1 MKQKQLVYKYIMDIL
16 KAARVIWSKLLLAL
30 LAACFHSSVLYDL
43 TGLERQ
49 AVIQTYLKPLKKYDK
64 KKKAIKNNKTSE

>member
-16 KAARVIWSKLLLAL
+16 KAARVIWSKLLFAL
-30 LAACFHSSVLYDL
+30 LAARYLSSDLHDL

-49 AVIQTYLKPLKKYDK
+49 AIQTYLKPWKKYD
-64 KKKAIKNNKTSE
+64 KKKAIKNNKPE